1 MIKKLFFYPGDK
13 LARYSTARQR
23 RALAAWALIF
33 WLGPGLVL
41 WLFLLNALWFVGL
54 MSLVA
59 LWWTGWSTIGTETP
73 VEEQENVQD

>member
-1 MIKKLFFYPGDK
+1 MQRIFYTPGDW
-13 LARYSTARQR
+13 LAQRSTARTR

-33 WLGPGLVL
+33 WLGPGFAL
-41 WLFLLNALWFVGL
+41 WILLLHQLWFVGL

-73 VEEQENVQD
+73 VEKENP